1 MLVHSVPRLCDVHF
15 YSIEKYC
22 DGQLFTGASS
32 VLCRHTAGP
41 HSYTAAQIDAR
52 LSRDVYYRYGLV
64 TNCTR
69 HIITCG
75 ICVVRGGA
83 RRLQQTTAS
92 SRSLCVNV
100 VLVLPVSILL
110 GRSPPPHIL
119 TSVSVEDDKALL
131 PRLAEGLLKLDV
143 VATQLL
149 GTRPHAREPRLARHL
164 EGDALG
170 ALDEA

>member
-75 ICVVRGGA
+75 TCVVRGGA
-83 RRLQQTTAS
+83 RRLADDRILPLTVRKCSTRTS
-92 SRSLCVNV
+92 SVHSPRSL
-100 VLVLPVSILL
+100 
-110 GRSPPPHIL
+110 SPPPIY
-119 TSVSVEDDKALL
+119 SPVSQSKTTKPPPSPCRGSA
-131 PRLAEGLLKLDV
+131 RLMSSPLSCL
-143 VATQLL
+143 
-149 GTRPHAREPRLARHL
+149 ARASRARAAPARHL